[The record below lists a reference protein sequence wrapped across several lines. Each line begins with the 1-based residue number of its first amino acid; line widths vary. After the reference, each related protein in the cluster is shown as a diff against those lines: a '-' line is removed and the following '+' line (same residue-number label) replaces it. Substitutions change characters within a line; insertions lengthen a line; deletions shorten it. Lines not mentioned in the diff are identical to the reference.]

1 MAFLRRLQQFLV
13 RDSRSRR
20 TRTLRPS
27 VERLEGRLAL
37 AGDNFIEP
45 PVITSNPLT
54 HVLTAKLTMAVT
66 SAKVG
71 DATVTNAWTY
81 NGSYVGPTLKAQ
93 PGDLLDLEVVNRLPS
108 GQITNL
114 HTHGLHVSP
123 LGNGDNVLLEIKP
136 GESNRYQIRI
146 PADHP
151 SGLYWY
157 HPHHHT
163 KVYDQLS
170 MGLSGLIV
178 IGDADGGATQLDSY
192 TSHLLALK
200 NALVSGGTI
209 KVPPSSSMP
218 SNPIQTF
225 TVNGQLNPV
234 LKVPQGQGQVF
245 SVANTGASA
254 FYSLQ
259 LNTAADGSGTAI
271 PLILLGMDGN
281 PFYTARSN
289 PGGPLGALGLP
300 PGRRWSFTYD
310 LSQNTPLLEAG
321 DTLYLIGLS
330 NQAQSGTNLWDV
342 WPNTSTKPSTTLDVG
357 TLNAGINTT
366 QTRIAVRSSSQLPI
380 VNGFT
385 ITIGGEKMRVT
396 AGAGTSTAGVTTWTV
411 QRGVG
416 GTTRASHASGA
427 LVLLDQTSTGSPL
440 MTIQFTASA
449 APPDPAVP
457 AGSSLTYTSGP
468 TSFDDYAAQTTL
480 TAAINATQTTI
491 AVASATGFPT
501 TNGYGI
507 TIGSE
512 TMLVT
517 GGAGTTTWTVTRGTD
532 GSTAAAQANAAPV
545 KVQIAAYR
553 KVVFGKEGTENII
566 NGAEFGHNPIFQPRL
581 GTVEEWTLL
590 NPTTQAHPFHLHTNP
605 QQVVSGTNGPPPMK
619 NYMDVVNVPAAKA
632 TILSAGISS
641 TQTTITVDP
650 ASAGNFPVNPFS
662 PFTILV
668 GNEYMTVTAAAGPA
682 RNVWTVVRGTEGSTP
697 SSHNHG
703 DSAIMPGSVTIRIK
717 FTDYLGTI
725 VFHCHRV
732 DHEDTGMM
740 VEVKMIPNAPLYAIG
755 HNPGYHA
762 VVDVFNSMT
771 QATSTQIPPPQ
782 AAKFRAFPS
791 LTSGVNVA
799 VGDVNGD
806 GVDDIIAGM
815 GDQGSMVKV
824 IDGTKMD
831 QVDPV
836 TLDILPSALL
846 GVFTPFG
853 ASVKGVFVAAG
864 DINGDGLAD
873 IIVGTGKI
881 SQPTA
886 PTLLVVNAS
895 QLPQGGSVPAG
906 AVLARRTLSSY
917 YRGGVRVAAGEIA
930 GNGRTQIVVGAGA
943 GSLPQVQVFSH
954 KLSVIASFLAFDRS
968 FRGGVFVAT
977 GNTKGCGFD
986 DIIVGKGPGSS
997 PLVKV
1002 FSDDHTTKGLV
1013 LTQRISFMAYA
1024 ASNTNGVRVSSRR
1037 NIPSSPTPSGFNKK
1051 TITGPYGGNWDDV
1064 VTVQATMLDHEANY
1078 FDVQGCGPGQSPTPG
1093 GGHGGH

>member
-1 MAFLRRLQQFLV
+1 MAFLPRFQGFLGHH
-13 RDSRSRR
+13 SRR
-20 TRTLRPS
+20 RQPRKFRPV

-37 AGDNFIEP
+37 AGANFLEP

-54 HVLTAKLTMAVT
+54 GVLTAKLTMAVT
-66 SAKVG
+66 TAKVG
-71 DATVTNAWTY
+71 DTTVTNAWTY

-93 PGDLLDLEVVNRLPS
+93 PGDLLDLEVVNRLPN

-123 LGNGDNVLLEIKP
+123 LGNSDNVLLEIKS
-136 GESNRYQIRI
+136 GASNRYQIRI

-163 KVYDQLS
+163 EVYNQIS
-170 MGLSGLIV
+170 KGLSGLLV

-192 TSHLLALK
+192 TSHVLALK
-200 NALVSGGTI
+200 NALVTGNTLQI
-209 KVPPSSSMP
+209 PSPASMP

-245 SVANTGASA
+245 NVANMGANA

-259 LNTAADGSGTAI
+259 LNTAADGSGTSI
-271 PLILLGMDGN
+271 PLILVGQDGN
-281 PFYTARSN
+281 PLYRARAN
-289 PGGPLGALGLP
+289 PGGPANALGLP

-310 LSQNTPLLEAG
+310 LSQNTSLLEAG
-321 DTLYLIGLS
+321 DSLYLIGLS

-357 TLNAGINTT
+357 TLNAAINAT
-366 QTRIAVRSSSQLPI
+366 QTRIAVRSSSQLPV

-416 GTTRASHASGA
+416 GTTRASHSSGA
-427 LVLLDQTSTGSPL
+427 IVALDQNSTNIPL
-440 MTIQFTASA
+440 MTIQFT
-449 APPDPAVP
+449 PPTGPSDPPVHSNDP
-457 AGSSLTYTSGP
+457 LTYTSGP
-468 TSFDDYAAQTTL
+468 TVFEDYAAQTTL

-512 TMLVT
+512 NMLVT

-545 KVQIAAYR
+545 KVQVAAYR
-553 KVVFGKEGTENII
+553 KVVFGKEGSENII
-566 NGAEFGHNPIFQPRL
+566 NGAQFGHNPIFQPRL

-605 QQVVSGTNGPPPMK
+605 QQVIGGSQGPGQPK
-619 NYMDVVNVPAAKA
+619 NYADVINVPFAKA
-632 TILSAGISS
+632 TTLDSGISPS
-641 TQTTITVDP
+641 QTAITVDP
-650 ASAGNFPVNPFS
+650 ASAGNFPTTF
-662 PFTILV
+662 PFTIIV
-668 GNEYMTVTAAAGPA
+668 GNEYMTVTAASGPA
-682 RNVWTVVRGTEGSTP
+682 SNIWTVVRGTEGSTP
-697 SSHNHG
+697 ASHNHG
-703 DSAIMPGSVTIRIK
+703 DSVIMPGSVTIRIK

-740 VEVKMIPNAPLYAIG
+740 VAVKMIPNAPLYAIG

-762 VVDVFNSMT
+762 VVDVFSSMT

-782 AAKFRAFPS
+782 AGKFRAFPS
-791 LTSGVNVA
+791 NTSGVNVA

-815 GDQGSMVKV
+815 GSQGSMVKV

-836 TLDILPSALL
+836 TLDILPSAVL
-846 GVFTPFG
+846 GMFTPFG
-853 ASVKGVFVAAG
+853 PNVRGVFVAAG
-864 DINGDGLAD
+864 DMNGDGLSD
-873 IIVGTGKI
+873 VIVGTGAV
-881 SQPTA
+881 SSTA
-886 PTLLVVNAS
+886 PPTLLVVNAA

-906 AVLARRTLSSY
+906 AVIARRTLSSY
-917 YRGGVRVAAGEIA
+917 YRGGVRVAAGDIA

-943 GSLPQVQVFSH
+943 GSLPQVQVYGH
-954 KLSVIASFLAFDRS
+954 NLSLITSFLAFETT

-986 DIIVGKGPGSS
+986 DIIIGKGAGST
-997 PLVKV
+997 PTVKI
-1002 FSDDHTTKGLV
+1002 FSDDHATKGLV
-1013 LTQRISFMAYA
+1013 LKQRISFMAYG
-1024 ASNTNGVRVSSRR
+1024 ASNTSGVRVSSRR
-1037 NIPSSPTPSGFNKK
+1037 NIPSSPTPVGFNKK
-1051 TITGPYGGNWDDV
+1051 TISGPYGGNWDDV
-1064 VTVQATMLDHEANY
+1064 VTVQATGLDHEANY
-1078 FDVQGCGPGQSPTPG
+1078 FDVQGCETGPSPTPG